1 MVGRGVECYRHW
13 PSGDRVAYKHNAATG
28 DGVDDAASSDPSHTI
43 DNASRR
49 RRRQQGH
56 DATSASASAPA
67 PVTATGIGT
76 ATATATATGIW
87 HLQLAVGSGHRQV
100 AGNLQLSHTRRNG
113 KSGKWHAAC
122 GMRLELRNANRRD
135 QPLPSG
141 SRERLLWRNPKW
153 KIAINS
159 SSHFNLFLDFAIR
172 LIKSLQKFR

>member
-56 DATSASASAPA
+56 YATSASASAPA

-87 HLQLAVGSGHRQV
+87 HLQLAVGSGHRQL

-122 GMRLELRNANRRD
+122 GMRLELRNANRQD
-135 QPLPSG
+135 QPLPMNVECQLTAGKGNSG
-141 SRERLLWRNPKW
+141 ETQNGK
-153 KIAINS
+153 
-159 SSHFNLFLDFAIR
+159 
-172 LIKSLQKFR
+172 

>member
-1 MVGRGVECYRHW
+1 MRVSYGHNLIAGARRRQRRLRRRTETGNGTAMGWEDGERGVECYRHW

-76 ATATATATGIW
+76 ATATATGNWQLALATG
-87 HLQLAVGSGHRQV
+87 
-100 AGNLQLSHTRRNG
+100 
-113 KSGKWHAAC
+113 C
-122 GMRLELRNANRRD
+122 GQWA
-135 QPLPSG
+135 PPSG
-141 SRERLLWRNPKW
+141 GQP
-153 KIAINS
+153 A
-159 SSHFNLFLDFAIR
+159 
-172 LIKSLQKFR
+172 IKSHKAKWEIR